1 MLANDGKQHMPHCV
15 VDLLKI
21 LHQIC
26 QVRENNSMYTT
37 KQFPTGQN
45 SRMNNV
51 SNIDIQIVWPIAN
64 FANFVNFYDSNNKQ

>member
-1 MLANDGKQHMPHCV
+1 
-15 VDLLKI
+15 
-21 LHQIC
+21 
-26 QVRENNSMYTT
+26 MYTT

>member
-1 MLANDGKQHMPHCV
+1 MQAAHAALCGRSLENYW
-15 VDLLKI
+15 
-21 LHQIC
+21 HQIC

-64 FANFVNFYDSNNKQ
+64 FPNFVNFYDSNNKE